1 MNLRFR
7 LCSIAAYLATLLV
20 CLAASALHAD
30 TVVMKNGDR
39 LTGTVIKL
47 EAGKL
52 TFKAAYADPIALAW
66 DQVAGFELDDCSGQP
81 VAILHHHRVGVKS

>member
-1 MNLRFR
+1 MYFFRKGVLGMNLRFR
-7 LCSIAAYLATLLV
+7 LCPIAIYLTA
-20 CLAASALHAD
+20 LAAPALHAD

-39 LTGTVIKL
+39 LTGTTIKL

-66 DQVAGFELDDCSGQP
+66 DQVASLTLSQALGTL
-81 VAILHHHRVGVKS
+81 